1 MLNFNDFLTETERL
15 IENELFKLDAEIKKF
30 DENKGKM
37 PYDKAVEEV
46 EKILKKYSDAI
57 TKTLDKFTVTMKKYT
72 NRGKAKFIYDTKTVT
87 SVVSKVV
94 SRGKKL
100 TDLGDLVR
108 GAILFDSQ
116 EELDEFV
123 KNFTRKESS
132 MITDHDHKEKGG
144 DKTYGYYGSHH
155 FDLNINGLT
164 VELQAMTKK
173 LWKFKDNAHDIY
185 NKTRDSGVI
194 TKADI
199 ELSKKIFKL
208 GNAPKFVK
216 ESSELNEQASI
227 WVVMED

>member
-1 MLNFNDFLTETERL
+1 MLSFPEFMRLEETL
-15 IENELFKLDAEIKKF
+15 LENELFKLDAEIKKF
-30 DENKGKM
+30 DETKGKM
-37 PYDKAVEEV
+37 SHEKAVQEV
-46 EKILKKYSDAI
+46 EKILNKYADTIQA
-57 TKTLDKFTVTMKKYT
+57 TVGKFTGIMKKYT
-72 NRGKAKFIYDTKTVT
+72 NRDKAKFIYDTKTVT

-116 EELDEFV
+116 EELDDFV
-123 KNFTRKESS
+123 KNFTRKEKSI
-132 MITDHDHKEKGG
+132 ITDHDHKEKGG

-173 LWKFKDNAHDIY
+173 LWKFKDTAHEIY
-185 NKTRDSGVI
+185 NNTRDSGII

-208 GNAPKFVK
+208 GNSPKFVK
-216 ESSELNEQASI
+216 ESEELNENSSV
-227 WVVMED
+227 WVIVE